1 MQTNRFELND
11 SQVLHIINCLDRIGN
26 SLDRI
31 ADKLENRK
39 NVSNNIADKFCE
51 ELTKYL
57 ENSY

>member
-1 MQTNRFELND
+1 MQTNKIELND
-11 SQVLHIINCLDRIGN
+11 TQVLHIINCLDRIGN

-31 ADKLENRK
+31 ADKLEGRK

-57 ENSY
+57 KNSY